1 MKNENLKKLKKLLK
15 NSEDSYIISTKRGV
29 GIIGDGINVL
39 TQFGML
45 TATLKNSFPE
55 NLLREIFELSFENK
69 SKLSKRKKRYKRKLM
84 NFLKNCWGI
93 CNE

>member
-69 SKLSKRKKRYKRKLM
+69 SKLSKKEEKIQKKIDELFEELLGDM
-84 NFLKNCWGI
+84 
-93 CNE
+93 

>member
-1 MKNENLKKLKKLLK
+1 MKNENLKKLLK
-15 NSEDSYIISTKRGV
+15 DSEDSYIISTKRGV

-45 TATLKNSFPE
+45 IETLKNSFPE

-69 SKLSKRKKRYKRKLM
+69 SKLSKKEEKIQKKIDELFEELLGDM
-84 NFLKNCWGI
+84 
-93 CNE
+93 

>member
-1 MKNENLKKLKKLLK
+1 MKNENLKNLKKLLK
-15 NSEDSYIISTKRGV
+15 DSEDSYIISTKRGV

-69 SKLSKRKKRYKRKLM
+69 SKLSKKEEKIQKKIDELFEELLGDM
-84 NFLKNCWGI
+84 
-93 CNE
+93 

>member
-15 NSEDSYIISTKRGV
+15 DSEDSYIISTKRGV
-29 GIIGDGINVL
+29 GIIGNGINVL

-45 TATLKNSFPE
+45 IATLKNSFPE

-69 SKLSKRKKRYKRKLM
+69 SKLSKKEEKIQKKIDELFEELLGDM
-84 NFLKNCWGI
+84 
-93 CNE
+93 

>member
-1 MKNENLKKLKKLLK
+1 MKNEKLKNLKKLLK
-15 NSEDSYIISTKRGV
+15 DSEDSYIISTKRGV

-69 SKLSKRKKRYKRKLM
+69 SKLSKKEEKIQKKIDELFEELLGDM
-84 NFLKNCWGI
+84 
-93 CNE
+93 

>member
-55 NLLREIFELSFENK
+55 NLLREIFELSFKNK
-69 SKLSKRKKRYKRKLM
+69 SKISK
-84 NFLKNCWGI
+84 
-93 CNE
+93 NEEKIQKEIDELFEELLEDM